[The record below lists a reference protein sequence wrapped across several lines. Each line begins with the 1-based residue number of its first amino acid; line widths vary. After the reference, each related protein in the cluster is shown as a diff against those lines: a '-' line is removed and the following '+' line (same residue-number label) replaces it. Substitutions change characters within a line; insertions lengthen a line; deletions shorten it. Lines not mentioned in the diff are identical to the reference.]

1 MNPYVAVPA
10 EQAWFWTNE
19 WQAKEREADENLA
32 AGHVTTF
39 DTSEDFLAHLDRI
52 AGGAVD
58 DAADDR

>member
-39 DTSEDFLAHLDRI
+39 DTAEGFLAHLERI
-52 AGGAVD
+52 GGGAAD